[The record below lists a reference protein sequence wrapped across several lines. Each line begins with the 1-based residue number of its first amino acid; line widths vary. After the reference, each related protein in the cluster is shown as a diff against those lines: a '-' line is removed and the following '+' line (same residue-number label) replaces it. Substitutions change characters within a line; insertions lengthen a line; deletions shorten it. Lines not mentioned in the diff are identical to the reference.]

1 MSRDYG
7 QSSITDHRLEGRSFG
22 CRSHQV
28 LASRVLKGFKLASG
42 KGDQEGFQKNN
53 GLPQAGIEIIVASVS
68 FVPEGS
74 GINIEAG
81 GEPVGGMAEILTY
94 VLNHF
99 LKGADLMEKLKAVR
113 EQHAI
118 QEAAHAGRSLASLAP
133 VVRRV
138 QRGGIGDGAIMP
150 GVLGQ
155 GPK

>member
-1 MSRDYG
+1 M
-7 QSSITDHRLEGRSFG
+7 TDHRLEGRSFS
-22 CRSHQV
+22 CRGHQV
-28 LASRVLKGFKLASG
+28 FAGGVLKGFKLAVG

-53 GLPQAGIEIIVASVS
+53 GLPQAGIEIIVASVN

-74 GINIEAG
+74 GFNIEAG
-81 GEPVGGMAEILTY
+81 GEPVGGMAEILTN

-118 QEAAHAGRSLASLAP
+118 QQAAHAGRSLAP
-133 VVRRV
+133 VPEIVRRV
-138 QRGGIGDGAIMP
+138 QRGCIGDGAIMP

>member
-1 MSRDYG
+1 M
-7 QSSITDHRLEGRSFG
+7 TDRRMEGRSIN

-28 LASRVLKGFKLASG
+28 FAGGVLKGFKLAVG

-53 GLPQAGIEIIVASVS
+53 GLPQAGIEIIVASVN
-68 FVPEGS
+68 FVPERS

-81 GEPVGGMAEILTY
+81 GEPVGGLAEILTN

-99 LKGADLMEKLKAVR
+99 LKSADLMEKLKAVR
-113 EQHAI
+113 EQHTI
-118 QEAAHAGRSLASLAP
+118 QQATHAGRSLASMAP